1 MVFKTPSHIFIT
13 FENFD
18 LILTPT
24 APSVAFDMGSKVNDP
39 LEMYMADLMTVSI
52 NLAGVPAI
60 SIPCGK
66 NSEGMPIGLQLIS
79 KHFDE
84 SKLLQAAYTFEKNM
98 EV

>member
-1 MVFKTPSHIFIT
+1 MLDKSINVNAFAKV
-13 FENFD
+13 D
-18 LILTPT
+18 VLISPT
-24 APSVAFDMGSKVNDP
+24 CPHTAFDIGSKVNDP

-66 NSEGMPIGLQLIS
+66 DKEGMPIGLQLIS
-79 KHFDE
+79 KHFNE
-84 SKLLQAAYTFEKNM
+84 STLLQAAYTFEKNM